1 MGVCV
6 YLLYVCYVDLYVCML
21 ALLAD
26 RRRPILT
33 VDLAML
39 LPFVFIAYQQLTAA
53 CAAARLPLLAE
64 RNNVALLLVAC
75 GAARRCVSSLAAQP
89 AT

>member
-1 MGVCV
+1 MDINTWTYV
-6 YLLYVCYVDLYVCML
+6 YAYVYVCCACVLP

-53 CAAARLPLLAE
+53 SASSAA
-64 RNNVALLLVAC
+64 
-75 GAARRCVSSLAAQP
+75 GA
-89 AT
+89 

>member
-1 MGVCV
+1 M
-6 YLLYVCYVDLYVCML
+6 LL

-26 RRRPILT
+26 RLRPILT

-53 CAAARLPLLAE
+53 RLPLLPE

-75 GAARRCVSSLAAQP
+75 SAAPVMRQFVSCSASDISNHTAREQSRNP
-89 AT
+89 VRERD